1 MNFNLWSVCFLSVIV
16 NKIHIKNRK
25 VLQQML
31 YKIKNRNV
39 SLQYHSFNFQS
50 TKKNI
55 WKIKLGLVTYHL
67 ESEQNIVKI
76 DYETI

>member
-1 MNFNLWSVCFLSVIV
+1 
-16 NKIHIKNRK
+16 
-25 VLQQML
+25 ML

-76 DYETI
+76 DYETIQLVNNFDIVKWAADFVFS